1 MKGTEWP
8 GGYIRIGKGGRKT
21 YMIRRQV
28 AGVRYHVS
36 TRCSTLRAAMKELE
50 RFEADPPGY
59 RPGADPDGAI
69 YLDPELAAAFLR
81 DHSGN
86 SRGWRVTQRTLIAWW
101 AEQLAGVDLRR
112 ATLRDH
118 ILPALER
125 EGVGSRRHRI
135 AVIKRLYAWLRE
147 RDRISLAEDPVVGKL
162 KPPSTRVAQ
171 LERSKVISRDQYEA
185 ARAHMVGIY
194 RDGLD
199 VLAGTGWHLTELERF
214 ASGGRIEPYAGPD
227 PEGAGILVVLHK
239 GGVPHRTLV
248 TAPVLEAAERIRAR
262 GSFSVSGLH
271 KAVRAACAAAG
282 VPRFSPGQFRHTIAT
297 LATEAGYDLQVS
309 RFLGHRSATTTRRH
323 YATLATPPRVPTL
336 L

>member
-1 MKGTEWP
+1 PLFGHLIATAGPGILVVKEGAMHGGEWP
-8 GGYIRIGKGGRKT
+8 GGYIQIGRGGRKI

-28 AGVRYHVS
+28 AGVRYHIS
-36 TRCSTLRAAMKELE
+36 TRCSTLRAAMRELE
-50 RFEADPPGY
+50 RFEMDPVSY
-59 RPGADPDGAI
+59 RPGGDPDGAI
-69 YLDPELAAAFLR
+69 YLDADLAAAFLL
-81 DHSGN
+81 DHAHN
-86 SRGWRVTQRTLIAWW
+86 SRGWRVTQRTILAWW
-101 AEQLAGVDLRR
+101 AEQLAGVDLGR

-147 RDRISLAEDPVVGKL
+147 RDRITVAEDPVFGKL
-162 KPPSTRVAQ
+162 RAPPARVAQ
-171 LERSKVISRDQYEA
+171 LERSKVISREQYLG

-239 GGVPHRTLV
+239 
-248 TAPVLEAAERIRAR
+248 
-262 GSFSVSGLH
+262 
-271 KAVRAACAAAG
+271 
-282 VPRFSPGQFRHTIAT
+282 
-297 LATEAGYDLQVS
+297 
-309 RFLGHRSATTTRRH
+309 
-323 YATLATPPRVPTL
+323 
-336 L
+336 